1 MRLILTFFFIGQL
14 TILFSQELATPIF
27 KDTRIINAASVET
40 LPGKKIDIRIGHRF
54 GDLVGDAGGWPT
66 FYGLESARDVLI
78 GLDVGLSPKFMVGVN
93 RTKGNGPLK
102 QLINTSL
109 KYKLITQKENS
120 TPISL
125 SAYSIVSIST
135 MQSSTNPDAINF
147 FEAFAHRMVYTA
159 QLIAAKKFSNGFSLQ
174 IAPTYTHRNI
184 VEFDDTNGI
193 ISLGMASRIQL
204 TKVFGII
211 IDATYPFSDFR
222 SSENGFY
229 PSLGVGLEIDTGG
242 HRFQI
247 NFTNSKA
254 MSENDYIPYTTSN
267 WGDSQFRLGFTIS
280 RLFNY

>member
-1 MRLILTFFFIGQL
+1 MRFILTLFFIGQL
-14 TILFSQELATPIF
+14 ALLFSQELATPIF

-54 GDLVGDAGGWPT
+54 GDLIGDAGGWPT

-78 GLDVGLSPKFMVGVN
+78 GFDIGLSPKFMVGVN

-211 IDATYPFSDFR
+211 VDATYPFSDFR

>member
-1 MRLILTFFFIGQL
+1 MRFIFTLIFIGQL
-14 TILFSQELATPIF
+14 SMLFSQELATPIF

-40 LPGKKIDIRIGHRF
+40 LRGKKIDVRIGHRF
-54 GDLVGDAGGWPT
+54 GDLIGDAGGWQT

-78 GLDVGLSPKFMVGVN
+78 GLDIGLSPKFMVGVN
-93 RTKGNGPLK
+93 RTKGSGPLK

-109 KYKLITQKENS
+109 KYKLISQAENS

-125 SAYSIVSIST
+125 SAYTIVSVST

-147 FEAFAHRMVYTA
+147 FDAFAHRMVYTA
-159 QLIAAKKFSNGFSLQ
+159 QLIAAKRFSNGFSIQ
-174 IAPTYTHRNI
+174 IAPSYTHRNI

-193 ISLGMASRIQL
+193 ISLGLASRIKM
-204 TKVFGII
+204 TKVLGII
-211 IDATYPFSDFR
+211 LDANIPFSDFR
-222 SSENGFY
+222 SSENGYY

-242 HRFQI
+242 HRFQF
-247 NFTNSKA
+247 NLTNSKA

-267 WGDSQFRLGFTIS
+267 WSDSQFRLGFTIS